1 MNSKLAGDNIL
12 EVEVTHISLG
22 GIWVLTHDKEYFLP
36 FEKFPIFRD
45 ATVAKIHNVRLERTG
60 YLNWPGLNLEV
71 ALESLGNPAT
81 VPHY

>member
-1 MNSKLAGDNIL
+1 MNSKLVGDNIS

-22 GIWVLTHDKEYFLP
+22 GIWVLIDDKEYFVP
-36 FEKFPIFRD
+36 FDMFPILRD
-45 ATVAKIHNVRLERTG
+45 ATVAKIHNVRLARAG
-60 YLNWPGLNLEV
+60 YLNWPALDLEV

>member
-22 GIWVLTHDKEYFLP
+22 GIWVLIDDKEYFLP
-36 FEKFPIFRD
+36 FEKFPIFRE
-45 ATVAKIHNVRLERTG
+45 ATVAKIHNVRLARAG